1 MSVENIVLWY
11 SILAGDVLIPLIV
24 IAFIAGLLVLF
35 KRHYLVESEHQFAA
49 ALQKRT
55 HELIDL
61 QYKEQKTKEFSEIVW
76 YVLRKA
82 SSERDKVV
90 STPTSKPAKKSD
102 SNSSGPFGGGASSNP
117 SSGPFGGGASSNPS
131 SGPFGGG
138 ASDSKASADSMKK
151 AAGAS
156 KQKPTFKQVFKSY
169 FDEKFAVEQGI
180 QKIIDNTLEQTM
192 YYKLSQDAP
201 NFLNI
206 ASYAFTYNPYFQKIW
221 RSLTVDTANSLLKTW
236 HEIIVMLGIL
246 GTFIGFFLAFQ
257 SGGDLK
263 AGVSIA
269 ITSSIVGLTLGI
281 GFMLIEKSFT
291 DDETSMNSVEI
302 FKDSLELIWNNSK
315 ALYEKK
321 ST

>member
-1 MSVENIVLWY
+1 MSVENIILWY

-24 IAFIAGLLVLF
+24 IAFIIGLLILF
-35 KRHYLVESEHQFAA
+35 KRHYLVESEHQFAT
-49 ALQKRT
+49 ALHRRT

-90 STPTSKPAKKSD
+90 GGPTPKGTKKTDSEKSSPFSGSTA
-102 SNSSGPFGGGASSNP
+102 SSGPFGGDSSSSP
-117 SSGPFGGGASSNPS
+117 GSGPFGGGS
-131 SGPFGGG
+131 
-138 ASDSKASADSMKK
+138 SDSKAAPDSLKK
-151 AAGAS
+151 AVSSS
-156 KQKPTFKQVFKSY
+156 KPKPTFKQVFKSY

-192 YYKLSQDAP
+192 YYKLSQDPP

-206 ASYAFTYNPYFQKIW
+206 ASYAFTYNPYFQRIW
-221 RSLTVDTANSLLKTW
+221 RSFTVDTANSLLKTW

-315 ALYEKK
+315 ALYEKE
-321 ST
+321 STS